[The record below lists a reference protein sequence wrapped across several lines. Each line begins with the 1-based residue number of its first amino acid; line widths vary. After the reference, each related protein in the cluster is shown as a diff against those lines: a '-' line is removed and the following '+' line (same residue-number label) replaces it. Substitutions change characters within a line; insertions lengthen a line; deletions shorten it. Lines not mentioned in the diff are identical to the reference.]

1 MKVTMS
7 KEILISAHSVSV
19 GTSKDDVTPIIQALC
34 FTREGD
40 NLRVLATDRYVIMSG
55 TYEGVEF
62 DDWEDGVNVLVDH
75 KRMKSVVDYVKGI
88 KWLSVPVTLEDGVM
102 SVESMTTTVAAA
114 ANTGTSVFPPVA
126 KIFPTDTPNGATEL
140 MLNVEFLTRL
150 GKIIPPVVRPG
161 REKLW
166 EFSFSHNTDNAKPLP
181 VLAVSSGDDYTM
193 QALIQPNL
201 YKR

>member
-75 KRMKSVVDYVKGI
+75 KRLKSVVDYVKGI
-88 KWLSVPVTLEDGVM
+88 KWLSAPVTLEDGVM
-102 SVESMTTTVAAA
+102 SVESMTTTVAAD
-114 ANTGTSVFPPVA
+114 TGTSVFPPVA
-126 KIFPTDTPNGATEL
+126 KIFPTNTPNGATEL
-140 MLNVEFLTRL
+140 MLNVEFLSRL
-150 GKIIPPVVRPG
+150 GKTIPPVVRPG

-166 EFSFSHNTDNAKPLP
+166 EFSFSHNTDNTKPLP
-181 VLAVSSGDDYTM
+181 VLAVSAGDDYTM

-201 YKR
+201 MKR

>member
-75 KRMKSVVDYVKGI
+75 KRLKSVVDYVKGI

-102 SVESMTTTVAAA
+102 SVESMTTTVAA
-114 ANTGTSVFPPVA
+114 NTGTSTFPPVA
-126 KIFPTDTPNGATEL
+126 KLFPTNTPNGATEL
-140 MLNVEFLTRL
+140 RLNVEFLTRL

-166 EFSFSHNTDNAKPLP
+166 EFSFSHNTDNTKPLP
-181 VLAVSSGDDYTM
+181 VLAVSAGDDYTM

-201 YKR
+201 MKR

>member
-62 DDWEDGVNVLVDH
+62 DDWEEGANVLVDH
-75 KRMKSVVDYVKGI
+75 KRLKSAVDYAKRI
-88 KWLSVPVTLEDGVM
+88 NWLGAPVTLEDGVV
-102 SVESMTTTVAAA
+102 SVENMTTTVAAD
-114 ANTGTSVFPPVA
+114 TGTATFPPVG
-126 KIFPTDTPNGATEL
+126 KLFPTDTPNGATGL
-140 MLNVEFLTRL
+140 MLNVEFLARL
-150 GKIIPPVVRPG
+150 GKIIPPVAKPG

-166 EFSFSHNTDNAKPLP
+166 EFSFSHNTDNTKPLP
-181 VLAVSSGDDYTM
+181 VLAVSAGDDYTM

>member
-19 GTSKDDVTPIIQALC
+19 GTSKDNVTPIIQALC

-55 TYEGVEF
+55 TYRDVQF

-75 KRMKSVVDYVKGI
+75 KRLKSVVDYVKGI

-102 SVESMTTTVAAA
+102 SVESMTTTVAAD
-114 ANTGTSVFPPVA
+114 TGTSTFPPVA
-126 KIFPTDTPNGATEL
+126 KLFPTDTPNGATEL
-140 MLNVEFLTRL
+140 RLNVEFLTRL

-166 EFSFSHNTDNAKPLP
+166 EFSFSHNTDNTKPLP
-181 VLAVSSGDDYTM
+181 VLAVSAGDDYTM

-201 YKR
+201 MKR

>member
-75 KRMKSVVDYVKGI
+75 KRLKSVVDYVKGI

-102 SVESMTTTVAAA
+102 SVESMTTTVAAY
-114 ANTGTSVFPPVA
+114 TGTSVFPPVA
-126 KIFPTDTPNGATEL
+126 KIFPTNTPNGATEL
-140 MLNVEFLTRL
+140 RLNVEFLTRL

-166 EFSFSHNTDNAKPLP
+166 EFSFSHNTDNTKPLP
-181 VLAVSSGDDYTM
+181 VLAVSAGDDYTM

-201 YKR
+201 MKR

>member
-75 KRMKSVVDYVKGI
+75 KRLKSVVDYVKGI

-102 SVESMTTTVAAA
+102 SVESMTTTVAA
-114 ANTGTSVFPPVA
+114 NTGTSVFPSVA
-126 KIFPTDTPNGATEL
+126 KLFPTDTPNGATEL
-140 MLNVEFLTRL
+140 RLNVEFLSKL

-166 EFSFSHNTDNAKPLP
+166 EFSFSHNTDNTKPLP
-181 VLAVSSGDDYTM
+181 VLAVSAGDDYTM

-201 YKR
+201 MKR